1 MNQKYILLF
10 NTNTQQMAEHLL
22 YILVVN
28 IIHTSAADDP
38 SVSQSVYTI
47 TEKAIKF
54 CRGS

>member
-28 IIHTSAADDP
+28 IILVLQTIHRFHNRFT
-38 SVSQSVYTI
+38 QS
-47 TEKAIKF
+47 
-54 CRGS
+54 RRRP